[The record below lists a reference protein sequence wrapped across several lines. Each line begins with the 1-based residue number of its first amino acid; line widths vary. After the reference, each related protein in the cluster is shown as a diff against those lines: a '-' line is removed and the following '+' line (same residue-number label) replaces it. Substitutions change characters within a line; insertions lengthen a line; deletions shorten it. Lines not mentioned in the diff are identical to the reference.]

1 METPLAEAGDPH
13 AIRVLGFVGND
24 GRCDLLAASRPAAAR
39 RSKALAIAEQ
49 NGATPQ
55 TLRRLDALL
64 TEEEPGPSGE
74 ELEACRQAADVLAK
88 LEPGLTQ
95 QLASALGRSAQALRG
110 ENELD
115 VNIEYARKMLIP
127 GDAED
132 QEDLA
137 QLLLQKNTP
146 DSQAE
151 ALKLLRDAAKSSP
164 SAKTALARCL
174 LKGCPTPAPDPAE
187 ARQLLTDAARA
198 GDLLA
203 LMTLAGPADSR
214 GADLDPNL
222 PAPERYAWS
231 EFLQRLHEEGCFG
244 ATEYFAWALFR
255 SQHPNLL
262 ALSPVDAAAAQAR
275 SAALLAAQLNKTRAL
290 LGCD

>member
-1 METPLAEAGDPH
+1 MASPDVLKLLCERRALSVLRMETPLAEAGDPH

-95 QLASALGRSAQALRG
+95 QLASALGRSAQALRA

-151 ALKLLRDAAKSSP
+151 AVKLLRDAAESSP

-174 LKGCPTPAPDPAE
+174 LKGCPT
-187 ARQLLTDAARA
+187 
-198 GDLLA
+198 
-203 LMTLAGPADSR
+203 
-214 GADLDPNL
+214 
-222 PAPERYAWS
+222 
-231 EFLQRLHEEGCFG
+231 
-244 ATEYFAWALFR
+244 
-255 SQHPNLL
+255 NLL

>member
-13 AIRVLGFVGND
+13 AIRVLGIVGND
-24 GRCDLLAASRPAAAR
+24 GRCDLLAASRPAASR
-39 RSKALAIAEQ
+39 RPKALAVAEQ

-88 LEPGLTQ
+88 LEPGLMQ

-151 ALKLLRDAAKSSP
+151 AVKLLRDAARSSP

-174 LKGCPTPAPDPAE
+174 LKGCPTPAPAPAE

-244 ATEYFAWALFR
+244 ATDYFAWAIFR
-255 SQHPNLL
+255 SQDPSLL

-275 SAALLAAQLNKTRAL
+275 AAALLAEQLDKTRAL